1 MKLTM
6 IRTALVL
13 AFLALGTSV
22 SNYARA
28 QGGCVTGGTGGC
40 PAVAAVPEI
49 DPSLAGTGIALLG
62 GTVLLIR
69 TRRRH

>member
-13 AFLALGTSV
+13 ALLALGTSV
-22 SNYARA
+22 TNYAHA
-28 QGGCVTGGTGGC
+28 QGGCVTGGTGC
-40 PAVAAVPEI
+40 TPVPAVPEI